1 MLTKF
6 DNIQPVVVNNLRGG
20 EGSCTLY
27 KLEDL
32 PIQYKMFAKI
42 IVHPNSSI
50 GYHAHVGDEEIIYVL
65 EGRGKVI
72 VEEETKELKKVM
84 LQARIEK
91 LEHEVKTVKRN
102 NDILFL
108 LFLVAVVALVAIIYS
123 R

>member
-6 DNIQPVVVNNLRGG
+6 ENIQPVVVNNLRGG

-42 IVHPNSSI
+42 VVHPNSSI

-65 EGRGKVI
+65 EGKGKVI
-72 VEEETKELKKVM
+72 VEEETKELLPGMINVCKENHYHSVINDSNEDLVIIGIVTKV
-84 LQARIEK
+84 A
-91 LEHEVKTVKRN
+91 
-102 NDILFL
+102 
-108 LFLVAVVALVAIIYS
+108 
-123 R
+123 

>member
-27 KLEDL
+27 KLEEL

-72 VEEETKELKKVM
+72 VEEETKELLPGMINVCKENHYHSV
-84 LQARIEK
+84 I
-91 LEHEVKTVKRN
+91 
-102 NDILFL
+102 NDSNED
-108 LFLVAVVALVAIIYS
+108 LVIIGIVTKGA
-123 R
+123 

>member
-72 VEEETKELKKVM
+72 VEEETKELLPGMINVCKENHYHSV
-84 LQARIEK
+84 I
-91 LEHEVKTVKRN
+91 
-102 NDILFL
+102 NDSNED
-108 LFLVAVVALVAIIYS
+108 LVIIGIVTKGA
-123 R
+123 